1 MSRVEV
7 SPNFAIG
14 YYLFALLIY
23 LGYKVANT
31 PSTGGTDQEIVS
43 PLIGVAFVAAII
55 IGEYMISVGMTK
67 SVCGFEQWDV
77 AAMYTFIPWV
87 FIVGAIKG
95 ILMIRPGWLVPFS
108 NTIGYFL
115 ASAVFGMVDVF
126 RKILKPKV
134 TLSKDGEEESDKTA
148 HSREV
153 AKALQEIY
161 EDESLLINQLTP
173 DNVQG
178 TINKFQKVGLMY
190 TSSEY
195 ADLPENKGNPSAI
208 SMFNKYIE
216 AVKKA
221 LWFKL
226 FVSEFLWLFLAGI
239 LAISVTYNYIMNFGC
254 KMTPDQIAKREATLA
269 AMSAADAENAA
280 NQVSNTVSVTQ

>member
-1 MSRVEV
+1 MAKTEIT
-7 SPNFAIG
+7 PNFAIG
-14 YYLFALLIY
+14 YYLVALLIY

-43 PLIGVAFVAAII
+43 PLIGTAFVAVII

-115 ASAVFGMVDVF
+115 ASAIFGMVDVF

-134 TLSKDGEEESDKTA
+134 TLSNDGEEESDKSA

-173 DNVQG
+173 DNVDG

-190 TSSEY
+190 TAGEY
-195 ADLPENKGNPSAI
+195 AALPENKDNPAAF
-208 SMFNKYIE
+208 SMFNKYID

-226 FVSEFLWLFLAGI
+226 FVSEFLWLFLAGV

-254 KMTPDQIAKREATLA
+254 KMTPDQIAEREAKLA
-269 AMSAADAENAA
+269 ALSSADAANAA
-280 NQVSNTVSVTQ
+280 TQKPNTISVTQ